1 MNGSVVPITRS
12 ADPTFV
18 TRIEE
23 LPADAA
29 ASFADARDDLFASL
43 PWYHVVLAAG
53 IPAGTV
59 ARFVQ
64 CGSTASVFPMQ
75 VGDGGGGFTSLTTLY
90 TCRWQPAIA
99 RGADRAAVAEAFAD
113 FARVCRAWPTTRI
126 DALPADWQYLSIC
139 IEAARGAGLSVRQ
152 FDHFGNWHEVVA
164 GQTWDMYLAGR
175 HGQLRE
181 TIRRKLRRAHRF
193 ELITGGDRLE
203 AGIADFESVYRR
215 SWKEPEPF
223 PDFNSSLMRVIAPL
237 GMLRLGVLHI
247 DDTAAAAQFWIVERE
262 RATVLKLA
270 HDEAFKA
277 ASPGTVLTALML
289 RHLLDEE
296 HVPEIDFGRGD
307 DGYKSAWARQRRQRI
322 GLVFANR
329 LHPRGMAFLG
339 RHAIGRARAAL
350 RRSAA

>member
-1 MNGSVVPITRS
+1 MNGSVVPITRYGDS
-12 ADPTFV
+12 AFV
-18 TRIEE
+18 SAIDA
-23 LPADAA
+23 LPSDAA
-29 ASFADARDDLFASL
+29 ASFADAREDLFASA
-43 PWYHVVLAAG
+43 PWYRVVLAAG
-53 IPAGTV
+53 MPADAV
-59 ARFVQ
+59 ARFVL
-64 CGSTASVFPMQ
+64 CRGGAVFPMQ
-75 VGDGGGGFTSLTTLY
+75 VMDGGGFTSLTTLY
-90 TCRWQPAIA
+90 TCRWNPVVAP
-99 RGADRAAVAEAFAD
+99 GLDHAAVAGALAAFAR
-113 FARVCRAWPTTRI
+113 ACRAWPTTRI
-126 DALPADWQYLSIC
+126 DALPAEWPHLSAC
-139 IEAARGAGLSVRQ
+139 IAAARAAGLSVRR
-152 FDHFGNWHEVVA
+152 FDHFGNWHEVVE
-164 GQTWDMYLAGR
+164 GQTWEVYLAGR
-175 HGQLRE
+175 QGQLRE

-203 AGIADFESVYRR
+203 AGIANFESVYRR

-223 PDFNSSLMRVIAPL
+223 PDFNAALMRAIAPL

-247 DDTAAAAQFWIVERE
+247 DDTTAAAQFWIVERE

-289 RHLLDEE
+289 RQLLDEE
-296 HVPEIDFGRGD
+296 QVPEIDFGRGD
-307 DGYKSAWARQRRQRI
+307 DGYKSAWAGQRRQRI